1 MKISQIEEYD
11 VLVLGSGAAGK
22 LTSWSLARQ
31 GMKTG
36 VIERKYIGGS
46 CPNIACLPSKN
57 IIHSAKVAS
66 YFWRS
71 EEFGISKDNCR
82 IDMALVRER
91 KRSMVQGLI
100 DMHLANYKASGAQ
113 LIMGSGRFI
122 GPKTIEVA
130 LAAGGQRVLRGKNV
144 LIDTGSRAAIE
155 NVPGLRET
163 NPLTHIEALELDR
176 IPGHLLIV
184 GGGFVGLE
192 FAQAMR
198 RFGSNV
204 TIVERNAR
212 LAHRE
217 DPDVSDMLESLFKEE
232 GIQIV
237 SDAQILR
244 AEGKSGEYIRLNAI
258 RAGAQITLE
267 GTHVLVAA
275 GRTPNTDGIGLE
287 TAGVETT
294 DRGFIKVNDRLETTA
309 PGVWAAGDCAGSP
322 QFTHIAEND
331 FRIVRDNMLGGNR
344 STQGRLVPF
353 CVFTDPEFA
362 RIGLNETEAK
372 ARKIPYRLSK
382 IPADAI
388 LRTRT
393 LSETKGFAKAL
404 VDPETDRIL
413 GCTVITVNA
422 GEIIAPVQVAMMAQL
437 PYTTLRDAPFT
448 HPTISE
454 GLVPLFE
461 GVPTAPVAKPPER
474 KRSRGM
480 LEADLK

>member
-1 MKISQIEEYD
+1 MKTSQIEEYD
-11 VLVLGSGAAGK
+11 VVVLGSGAAGK
-22 LTSWSLARQ
+22 LTSWSLAKQ

-71 EEFGISKDNCR
+71 EEFGITKDNCR
-82 IDMALVRER
+82 IDLQRVRER
-91 KRSMVQGLI
+91 KRNMVQGLI
-100 DMHLANYKASGAQ
+100 DLHLANYKASGAE

-130 LAAGGQRVLRGKNV
+130 LTDGGKRLVRGKHV
-144 LIDTGSRAAIE
+144 LIDTGSRATIE
-155 NVPGLRET
+155 DIAGLREA

-176 IPGHLLIV
+176 VPGHLLVI

-217 DPDVSDMLESLFKEE
+217 DQDVSDMLQALLTDE
-232 GIQIV
+232 GIAIV
-237 SDAQILR
+237 TGAHILGV
-244 AEGKSGEYIRLNAI
+244 EGKSGDFVRLKATC
-258 RAGAQITLE
+258 AGSAITLE

-294 DRGFIKVNDRLETTA
+294 DRRFIKVNDRLETTA
-309 PGVWAAGDCAGSP
+309 PGIWAAGDCAGSP

-331 FRIVRDNMLGGNR
+331 YRIVRDNILGGNR
-344 STQGRLVPF
+344 STRGRLVPF

-362 RIGLNETEAK
+362 RIGLSETEAK
-372 ARKIPYRLSK
+372 ERKIPYRLSK

-393 LSETKGFAKAL
+393 LSEKKGFVKAL
-404 VDPETDRIL
+404 VDLETDRIL
-413 GCTVITVNA
+413 GCMAITVNA
-422 GEIIAPVQVAMMAQL
+422 GEVIAPIQVAMMAQL
-437 PYTTLRDAPFT
+437 PYTALRDAPFT
-448 HPTISE
+448 HPTMSE

-461 GVPTAPVAKPPER
+461 GVPTASVGKAPLR
-474 KRSRGM
+474 KR
-480 LEADLK
+480 